1 MEQGRVVALHLGT
14 ESRKPMVSVQETRAI
29 ADFGLEG
36 DRHARKGIARQV
48 LLMDKE
54 TLDSFGL
61 APSVIKENIT
71 VEGLD
76 FSTIG
81 RGQVFF
87 VGDEVTLEVT
97 GPCEPCG
104 RMDEIRPGLRVE
116 LDGRRGILAV
126 VLNGGELRVRDTVR
140 LEPSREAL
148 AREASR

>member
-1 MEQGRVVALHLGT
+1 
-14 ESRKPMVSVQETRAI
+14 
-29 ADFGLEG
+29 
-36 DRHARKGIARQV
+36 
-48 LLMDKE
+48 MDKE
-54 TLDSFGL
+54 TLDSLGL

-104 RMDEIRPGLRVE
+104 RMERDTPRAQGGARRAAGYPGGCA
-116 LDGRRGILAV
+116 D
-126 VLNGGELRVRDTVR
+126 GGELRVGDTVR